1 MEITKYTLELTSN
14 EMFDLAYALEK
25 QIDADLSLTTPVK
38 DDGIFNDFESEL
50 KVLQEFVSSFGYKL
64 DVPQKSEH
72 GYLHESNKKYYDWTE
87 DWLKA
92 LLKQR
97 RKELERAKIKE
108 WKRRNQ
114 QKRCTS

>member
-38 DDGIFNDFESEL
+38 DDGIFNDFECEL
-50 KVLQEFVSSFGYKL
+50 KILQEFVSSFGYKL

-72 GYLHESNKKYYDWTE
+72 GYLHESKIKYYDCTE

-97 RKELERAKIKE
+97 RKELERAKIQE
-108 WKRRNQ
+108 
-114 QKRCTS
+114 

>member
-25 QIDADLSLTTPVK
+25 QIDADLSLTTPLK
-38 DDGIFNDFESEL
+38 SDGIFNDFECEL
-50 KVLQEFVSSFGYKL
+50 KILQEFVSSFGYKL
-64 DVPQKSEH
+64 DVSGRTEN
-72 GYLHESNKKYYDWTE
+72 GYKWENNPKKYDIAE

-97 RKELERAKIKE
+97 RKELALKK
-108 WKRRNQ
+108 K
-114 QKRCTS
+114 

>member
-1 MEITKYTLELTSN
+1 MEITKYTLELTSS
-14 EMFDLAYALEK
+14 EMFDLAYSLEK
-25 QIDADLSLTTPVK
+25 QIDADLSLTTPLK
-38 DDGIFNDFESEL
+38 SDGIFNDFESEL

-72 GYLHESNKKYYDWTE
+72 GYLHESKIKYYDCTE

-97 RKELERAKIKE
+97 RKELAAKNKVND
-108 WKRRNQ
+108 KQ
-114 QKRCTS
+114 

>member
-1 MEITKYTLELTSN
+1 MEITKYTLELTSS
-14 EMFDLAYALEK
+14 EMFDLAYSLEK
-25 QIDADLSLTTPVK
+25 QIDADLSLTTPLK
-38 DDGIFNDFESEL
+38 SDGIFNDFESEL

-72 GYLHESNKKYYDWTE
+72 GYLHESNKKYYDCTE

-97 RKELERAKIKE
+97 RKELERAKIQE
-108 WKRRNQ
+108 
-114 QKRCTS
+114 

>member
-1 MEITKYTLELTSN
+1 MEITKYTLELTSS

-38 DDGIFNDFESEL
+38 DDEIHNDFESEL
-50 KVLQEFVSSFGYKL
+50 KILQEFVSSFGYKL
-64 DVPQKSEH
+64 DVSERTKE
-72 GYLHESNKKYYDWTE
+72 GYKWESKPKNYEWTE

-97 RKELERAKIKE
+97 RKELAAKTKVND
-108 WKRRNQ
+108 KQ
-114 QKRCTS
+114 

>member
-1 MEITKYTLELTSN
+1 MEITKYTLELTSS

-25 QIDADLSLTTPVK
+25 QIDADLSLTTPLK
-38 DDGIFNDFESEL
+38 SDGIFNDFECEL
-50 KVLQEFVSSFGYKL
+50 KILQEFVSSFGYKL

-72 GYLHESNKKYYDWTE
+72 GYLHESKIKYYDCTE

-97 RKELERAKIKE
+97 RKELVRAKIQE
-108 WKRRNQ
+108 
-114 QKRCTS
+114 

>member
-1 MEITKYTLELTSN
+1 MEITKYTVELTGD
-14 EMFDLAYALEK
+14 EMFDWAYALEH
-25 QIDADLSLTTPVK
+25 QIEADLSLTTPIK

-50 KVLQEFVSSFGYKL
+50 KTLQKFVSSFGYKL
-64 DVPQKSEH
+64 DVSRKTDCGQFWKSPNET
-72 GYLHESNKKYYDWTE
+72 KYYDCTE

-108 WKRRNQ
+108 
-114 QKRCTS
+114 

>member
-25 QIDADLSLTTPVK
+25 QIDADLSLTTPLK
-38 DDGIFNDFESEL
+38 SDGIFNDFECEL
-50 KVLQEFVSSFGYKL
+50 MILQEFVSSFGYKL
-64 DVPQKSEH
+64 DVSGRTEN
-72 GYLHESNKKYYDWTE
+72 GYEWENNPKKYDIAE

-97 RKELERAKIKE
+97 RKELALKK
-108 WKRRNQ
+108 K
-114 QKRCTS
+114 

>member
-1 MEITKYTLELTSN
+1 MEITKYTLELTSS

-38 DDGIFNDFESEL
+38 DDGIFNDFECEL
-50 KVLQEFVSSFGYKL
+50 KILQEFVSGFGYKL
-64 DVPQKSEH
+64 DVSRRTECGQFWKGSTE
-72 GYLHESNKKYYDWTE
+72 NKYYDCTE

-97 RKELERAKIKE
+97 RKELERAKIQE
-108 WKRRNQ
+108 
-114 QKRCTS
+114 

>member
-38 DDGIFNDFESEL
+38 DDGIINNFESEL
-50 KVLQEFVSSFGYKL
+50 KILQEFVSSFGYKL
-64 DVPQKSEH
+64 DVPKKSER
-72 GYLHESNKKYYDWTE
+72 GWLPESNNKYYDWTE

-97 RKELERAKIKE
+97 RKELERAKIQE
-108 WKRRNQ
+108 
-114 QKRCTS
+114 

>member
-25 QIDADLSLTTPVK
+25 QIDADLSLTTPLK
-38 DDGIFNDFESEL
+38 SDGIFNDFECEL
-50 KVLQEFVSSFGYKL
+50 KILQEFVSSLGYKL

-72 GYLHESNKKYYDWTE
+72 GYLHESKIKYYDCTE

-97 RKELERAKIKE
+97 RKELERAKIQE
-108 WKRRNQ
+108 
-114 QKRCTS
+114 

>member
-38 DDGIFNDFESEL
+38 DDGIFNDFECEL
-50 KVLQEFVSSFGYKL
+50 TILQEFVNRFGYKL
-64 DVPQKSEH
+64 SVSRRTECGQFWKNSTE
-72 GYLHESNKKYYDWTE
+72 NKYYNWTE

-97 RKELERAKIKE
+97 RKELAAKNKV
-108 WKRRNQ
+108 NDQ
-114 QKRCTS
+114 Q

>member
-1 MEITKYTLELTSN
+1 MEITKYTLELTSS
-14 EMFDLAYALEK
+14 EMFDLAYSLEK

-38 DDGIFNDFESEL
+38 DDGIFNDFECEL
-50 KVLQEFVSSFGYKL
+50 KILQEFVSSFGYKL

-72 GYLHESNKKYYDWTE
+72 GYLHESKIKYYDCTE

-97 RKELERAKIKE
+97 RKELERAKIQE
-108 WKRRNQ
+108 
-114 QKRCTS
+114 

>member
-1 MEITKYTLELTSN
+1 
-14 EMFDLAYALEK
+14 MFDWAYALEH
-25 QIDADLSLTTPVK
+25 QIEADLSLTTPIK

-50 KVLQEFVSSFGYKL
+50 KTLQKFVSSFGYKL
-64 DVPQKSEH
+64 DVSRKTDCGQFWKSPNET
-72 GYLHESNKKYYDWTE
+72 KYYDCTE

-108 WKRRNQ
+108 
-114 QKRCTS
+114 

>member
-1 MEITKYTLELTSN
+1 MEITKYTLELTSS
-14 EMFDLAYALEK
+14 EMFDLAYSLEK

-72 GYLHESNKKYYDWTE
+72 GYLHESKIKYYDCTE

-108 WKRRNQ
+108 
-114 QKRCTS
+114 

>member
-1 MEITKYTLELTSN
+1 MEITKYTLELTSS
-14 EMFDLAYALEK
+14 EMFDLAYSLEK

-38 DDGIFNDFESEL
+38 DDGIFNDFECEL
-50 KVLQEFVSSFGYKL
+50 KILQEFVSSFGYKL

-72 GYLHESNKKYYDWTE
+72 GYLHESKIKYYDCTE

-97 RKELERAKIKE
+97 RKELVRAKIQE
-108 WKRRNQ
+108 
-114 QKRCTS
+114 